1 MITDTN
7 ILLAIEVKRAVNA
20 IFCGKS
26 RNNVR
31 AMAIAA
37 TAAAKMQLPRY
48 AVMDALDVS
57 SATLDDLAAISEMY
71 CEIHSVSFSKA
82 VSLAVEA
89 ATDARRRRYGDE
101 HHGIDCFF
109 NNDRWD
115 AISKNYEQRREVRR
129 LKSEER
135 RRAKME
141 AEAAA
146 CELQIID

>member
-1 MITDTN
+1 MVIDNN
-7 ILLAIEVKRAVNA
+7 ILLAIEVKHAVNA

-26 RNNVR
+26 KNNVR

-71 CEIHSVSFSKA
+71 CDIHSVSFSTA

-109 NNDRWD
+109 NNDR
-115 AISKNYEQRREVRR
+115 
-129 LKSEER
+129 
-135 RRAKME
+135 
-141 AEAAA
+141 
-146 CELQIID
+146 

>member
-7 ILLAIEVKRAVNA
+7 TLLAIEVKHAVNA

-48 AVMDALDVS
+48 AIMDALDVS
-57 SATLDDLAAISEMY
+57 SATLDDLAAISDMY
-71 CEIHSVSFSKA
+71 RNTHSGSFSTA

-115 AISKNYEQRREVRR
+115 AISKNYAQRREVRR

-146 CELQIID
+146 TELQITD

>member
-7 ILLAIEVKRAVNA
+7 TLLAIEVKHAVNA

-37 TAAAKMQLPRY
+37 SAAAKMQLPRY

-71 CEIHSVSFSKA
+71 CDIHSASFSTA

-135 RRAKME
+135 RRAKIE
-141 AEAAA
+141 AEADKDEA
-146 CELQIID
+146 QIID